1 MNQIHFLLSKYIE
14 IKLSSIW
21 LSDIAFPTH
30 PDRVAG
36 GDLEVLARAVSA
48 PGPGSRVV
56 TGSGCQLQAAAAPS
70 EAPCH

>member
-1 MNQIHFLLSKYIE
+1 MNQIHFLLLKYIK
-14 IKLSSIW
+14 IKSSIW
-21 LSDIAFPTH
+21 LSDIAFSTH

-56 TGSGCQLQAAAAPS
+56 TGSGGQLQAAAAPG
-70 EAPCH
+70 EAPRH